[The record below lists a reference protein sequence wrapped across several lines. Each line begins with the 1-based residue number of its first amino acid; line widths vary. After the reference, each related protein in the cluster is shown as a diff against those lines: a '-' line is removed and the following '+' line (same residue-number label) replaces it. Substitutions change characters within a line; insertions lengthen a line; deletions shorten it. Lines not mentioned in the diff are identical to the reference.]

1 MTEPLLSVRDL
12 SVAFHQ
18 GGQTSVAV
26 ERISFDVNKGE
37 VVALVG
43 ESGSG
48 KSVSANSIMR
58 LLPYPAAS
66 HPSGEILFKGND
78 LLKASDKALRA
89 VRGNDI
95 TMIFQEPMTSLNP
108 LHNIEK
114 QIAEILE
121 LHQGV
126 TGQAARK
133 RVLELLNQVGIR
145 EPEKAAEG
153 LSA

>member
-1 MTEPLLSVRDL
+1 MSDAAETLLSVRDL

-18 GGQTSVAV
+18 GGDTSLAV
-26 ERISFDVNKGE
+26 DHVSFEIRKGE

-48 KSVSANSIMR
+48 KSVSANSILR

-66 HPSGEILFKGND
+66 HPSGEILFKGKD
-78 LLKASDKALRA
+78 LLKASDKALRE

-108 LHNIEK
+108 LHTIEK

-126 TGQAARK
+126 KGQAARK
-133 RVLELLNQVGIR
+133 RILELLNQD
-145 EPEKAAEG
+145 P
-153 LSA
+153 